1 MLPEPFPPL
10 DRAQFQRVS
19 EIFAEVLES
28 GVAVADHKKFIRER
42 AGGDDAVTRDVL
54 AMLRLHR
61 LEEDCGSLED
71 SAKDAVWLEIKA
83 LGAMLN
89 RGVVEPGSEDAPSA

>member
-10 DRAQFQRVS
+10 DREQFQRVS
-19 EIFAEVLES
+19 EIFAEVLEKRIALEDQKDF
-28 GVAVADHKKFIRER
+28 VRER
-42 AGGDDAVTRDVL
+42 VGDDDAVARDVL

-61 LEEDCGSLED
+61 LEEDCSSLED

-89 RGVVEPGSEDAPSA
+89 RGIVEPGSEDAPSA